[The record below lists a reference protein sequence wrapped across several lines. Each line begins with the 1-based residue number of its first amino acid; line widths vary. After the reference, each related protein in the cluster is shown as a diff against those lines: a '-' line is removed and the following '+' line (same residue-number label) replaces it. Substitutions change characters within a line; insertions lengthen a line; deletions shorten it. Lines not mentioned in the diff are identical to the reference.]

1 MQNYYLEE
9 QYMKDDIEDIIDVGC
24 LEIELLFI
32 EWEYKINQLFINTR
46 EK

>member
-1 MQNYYLEE
+1 MDE
-9 QYMKDDIEDIIDVGC
+9 KIEDIIEVGC

-32 EWEYKINQLFINTR
+32 EWEYKMNQLFTKK